1 MRIDLLGI
9 HFHIRTS
16 RMKNELKIDLKR
28 RGLRQS
34 TIWTMRSLFSITRHN
49 CRHTSKFFSKG
60 ATAPSLLSTCL
71 WITFLERHY
80 WATLR
85 RQSHK
90 SIRSILSC
98 SSGERTLSHLGRL
111 GICILL
117 YLEASSGSFVCVTA
131 LTSRSIITALPFS
144 VSKFRWDKA
153 TVSRKSS

>member
-1 MRIDLLGI
+1 M
-9 HFHIRTS
+9 
-16 RMKNELKIDLKR
+16 DLKR
-28 RGLRQS
+28 RGLRLS
-34 TIWTMRSLFSITRHN
+34 TIWTRRSLFSITRHN

-71 WITFLERHY
+71 SITFFGKYY

-85 RQSHK
+85 RQSKK
-90 SIRSILSC
+90 SIRSIRSC

-111 GICILL
+111 GICILR
-117 YLEASSGSFVCVTA
+117 YLEASSGSRVCTTA
-131 LTSRSIITALPFS
+131 FTSRSIITALPFS